1 MNFALSKENTEE
13 RRVNISMV
21 PLSERSEGKGTDGQE
36 EGGIKQWNT
45 NIIAGDAANC
55 TVTET
60 MRIRGTTARSATESA
75 TAKIW
80 YIEKS
85 IQKDESI
92 NITERMH

>member
-1 MNFALSKENTEE
+1 M
-13 RRVNISMV
+13 
-21 PLSERSEGKGTDGQE
+21 
-36 EGGIKQWNT
+36 
-45 NIIAGDAANC
+45 NIIAGIAADC
-55 TVTET
+55 IPTGVQH
-60 MRIRGTTARSATESA
+60 IRGITAHTATINA

>member
-1 MNFALSKENTEE
+1 M
-13 RRVNISMV
+13 
-21 PLSERSEGKGTDGQE
+21 
-36 EGGIKQWNT
+36 
-45 NIIAGDAANC
+45 NIIAEIAADC
-55 TVTET
+55 IPIELRHIRGITAHTVT
-60 MRIRGTTARSATESA
+60 INA